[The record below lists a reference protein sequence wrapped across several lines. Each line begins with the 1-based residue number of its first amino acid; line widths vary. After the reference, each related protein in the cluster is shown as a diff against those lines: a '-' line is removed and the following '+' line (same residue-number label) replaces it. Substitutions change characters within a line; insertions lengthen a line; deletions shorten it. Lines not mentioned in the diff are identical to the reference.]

1 MSELP
6 EWMYPP
12 REDGWYAEDLD
23 RVPELPRHTELID
36 GALIFNMS
44 PQRRWHSKV
53 KTRLAR
59 ALEDQAPAGL
69 TIDTEMTVRLGP
81 RTRPEPDVV
90 VSTSEISDDATWYDA
105 SQILLA
111 IEVVSPESV
120 DRDRKLKPGRY
131 ADASI
136 RHFWRIEDEDGN
148 PAVHVYELDDA
159 TGDYVATG
167 IHRGSLKLSV
177 PFEINIELSALHL

>member
-36 GALIFNMS
+36 GALIFNVS

-69 TIDTEMTVRLGP
+69 IVDTEMTVRLGP
-81 RTRPEPDVV
+81 RNRPEPDVL
-90 VSTSEISDDATWYDA
+90 VSTSDIDRDATWYDA
-105 SQILLA
+105 GTVLLVVE
-111 IEVVSPESV
+111 IVSPEST
-120 DRDRKLKPGRY
+120 DRDRRLKPLRY
-131 ADASI
+131 AEAGI
-136 RHFWRIEDEDGN
+136 RHFWRVEDEDGAT
-148 PAVHVYELDDA
+148 AVHVYELDET
-159 TGDYVATG
+159 TGSYVANG
-167 IHRGSLKLSV
+167 IFRDRMSLSV
-177 PFEINIELSALHL
+177 PFNLVIDLPRV